1 MAVEVR
7 RTGVAPGPAYG
18 GMRGAIHFED
28 VLLLGQALGEHAG
41 ELLLLMGKRAHD
53 VPAEVYAV
61 ELVGGAR
68 HTPRRS
74 MVVND

>member
-1 MAVEVR
+1 MAGEER
-7 RTGVAPGPAYG
+7 RTGVAPGHAYG
-18 GMRGAIHFED
+18 GMRRAIHFED
-28 VLLLGQALGEHAG
+28 VLLLGQALHEHVG
-41 ELLLLMGKRAHD
+41 ELLLLMWKRAHD

-68 HTPRRS
+68 HS